1 MTNRTFRSL
10 ALFILLVVARES
22 FAKQP
27 VVVISID
34 GMDQRYLSDR
44 DKLGLKI
51 PNLRRLIREGQWAAG
66 VIGVVPTVTWPSHTT
81 MITGLDPTEHGILN
95 NRRPAN
101 EGGNY
106 YWSVDLLKT
115 TTLLDAAHN
124 AGLKTATITWPVTV
138 DAASDFNLP
147 EYFGKRQGASMD
159 LRTMSTKANPRDL
172 PERITKLFPSFHQEW
187 VDDRTRILA
196 LRYLLRTERPDFTLV
211 HLVDLDNEAH
221 ANGPFTREALSVL
234 EYQDELIGTALQD
247 LPSNYVVVVVSD
259 HGFEKIEREVNL
271 NVVAD
276 QRGVKGLRTMGGIA
290 VASDSQSLGFLR
302 DLQRDPKYGIGR
314 EIPKD
319 EIRRFAPNFATADG
333 VFESAAGVWF
343 GSTNSGEAFP
353 NPEQLGEHGHWP
365 TRYRAVFLAKGPEIR
380 AERLPEI
387 SMKDIAQRL
396 ASLLGIPFQPAPRQ

>member
-1 MTNRTFRSL
+1 
-10 ALFILLVVARES
+10 
-22 FAKQP
+22 
-27 VVVISID
+27 
-34 GMDQRYLSDR
+34 
-44 DKLGLKI
+44 
-51 PNLRRLIREGQWAAG
+51 
-66 VIGVVPTVTWPSHTT
+66 
-81 MITGLDPTEHGILN
+81 
-95 NRRPAN
+95 
-101 EGGNY
+101 
-106 YWSVDLLKT
+106 
-115 TTLLDAAHN
+115 
-124 AGLKTATITWPVTV
+124 
-138 DAASDFNLP
+138 
-147 EYFGKRQGASMD
+147 
-159 LRTMSTKANPRDL
+159 
-172 PERITKLFPSFHQEW
+172 
-187 VDDRTRILA
+187 
-196 LRYLLRTERPDFTLV
+196 
-211 HLVDLDNEAH
+211 LDNEAH

-396 ASLLGIPFQPAPRQ
+396 ASLLGIPFRPAPRQ